1 MPTETSTDTELE
13 NERPLRADARRNR
26 ERIIDAAREL
36 FAGEQ
41 PNVQMEEVAHR
52 AGVGVG
58 TVYRHFP
65 DKETLMGEL
74 VRQRFELFNEN
85 LRHALT
91 DEHSSAFAALVGAL
105 RANVASVA
113 EDAATRF
120 AFMSG
125 GERVFAHAA
134 SEMEQFMLL
143 ANDLVGRA
151 HRAGDLRNDFH
162 ASDIPMVMCGI
173 CATIG
178 VNKPDWDWQHH
189 LDLILHGM
197 QPPGAPAAATT
208 PRTGNPP
215 RDR

>member
-1 MPTETSTDTELE
+1 MD
-13 NERPLRADARRNR
+13 DIARH
-26 ERIIDAAREL
+26 AR
-36 FAGEQ
+36 
-41 PNVQMEEVAHR
+41 
-52 AGVGVG
+52 VGVG

-65 DKETLMGEL
+65 DKEALMGEL

-91 DEHSSAFAALVGAL
+91 DEYLGAFAALVGAL

-134 SEMEQFMLL
+134 PEMEQFMLL
-143 ANDLVGRA
+143 ANELVGRA
-151 HRAGDLRNDFH
+151 HRAGELRNDFQ

-178 VNKPDWDWQHH
+178 ANKPDWDWQHH

-197 QPPGAPAAATT
+197 QPPGYS
-208 PRTGNPP
+208 RTS
-215 RDR
+215 

>member
-1 MPTETSTDTELE
+1 MTVTSIET
-13 NERPLRADARRNR
+13 ERPLRADARRNR
-26 ERIIDAAREL
+26 MRIIDAAREL

-41 PNVQMEEVAHR
+41 PNVQMDDIARH

-65 DKETLMGEL
+65 DKEALMGEL
-74 VRQRFELFNEN
+74 VRQRFELFTEN

-91 DEHSSAFAALVGAL
+91 DEHLGAFAALVGAL
-105 RANVASVA
+105 RANLASVA

-120 AFMSG
+120 ALMSG

-143 ANDLVGRA
+143 ANKLVGRA
-151 HRAGDLRNDFH
+151 HRAGELRSDFQ

-178 VNKPDWDWQHH
+178 TNKPDWDWQHH
-189 LDLILHGM
+189 LDLILQGV
-197 QPPGAPAAATT
+197 QPPGSAPE
-208 PRTGNPP
+208 
-215 RDR
+215 D

>member
-1 MPTETSTDTELE
+1 MIPLVKRVGENTVTVTPIDT
-13 NERPLRADARRNR
+13 ERPLRADARRNR
-26 ERIIDAAREL
+26 ERIIEAAREL
-36 FAGEQ
+36 FAGDQ
-41 PNVQMEEVAHR
+41 PNVQMDDIARH

-65 DKETLMGEL
+65 DKEALMGEL

-85 LRHALT
+85 LRHAVA
-91 DEHSSAFAALVGAL
+91 DEHHEAFAALVGAL
-105 RANVASVA
+105 HANVASVA

-134 SEMEQFMLL
+134 VEMEQFMRF
-143 ANDLVGRA
+143 AGELVGRA
-151 HRAGDLRNDFH
+151 HRAGELREDFQ

-178 VNKPDWDWQHH
+178 ANKPDWDWQHH
-189 LDLILHGM
+189 LDLILHGV
-197 QPPGAPAAATT
+197 QPPGHR
-208 PRTGNPP
+208 RTG
-215 RDR
+215 

>member
-1 MPTETSTDTELE
+1 MPIDT
-13 NERPLRADARRNR
+13 ERPLRADARRNR
-26 ERIIDAAREL
+26 ARIIEAAREL

-41 PNVQMEEVAHR
+41 PNVQMDDIARH

-65 DKETLMGEL
+65 DKEALMGEL

-85 LRHALT
+85 LRHALA
-91 DEHSSAFAALVGAL
+91 DERLGAFAALVDAL

-120 AFMSG
+120 ALMSG

-143 ANDLVGRA
+143 AGELVGRA
-151 HRAGDLRNDFH
+151 HRAGELRNDFQ

-178 VNKPDWDWQHH
+178 TNKPDWDWQHH
-189 LDLILHGM
+189 LDLILHGI
-197 QPPGAPAAATT
+197 QPLTSPSNQRPARRRV
-208 PRTGNPP
+208 P
-215 RDR
+215 

>member
-1 MPTETSTDTELE
+1 VTNTPIEI
-13 NERPLRADARRNR
+13 ERPLRADARRNR
-26 ERIIDAAREL
+26 ERIIDAARAL

-41 PNVQMEEVAHR
+41 PNVQMDEVAQH

-65 DKETLMGEL
+65 DKEALMGEL
-74 VRQRFELFNEN
+74 VRQRFDLFNEH
-85 LRHALT
+85 LRQALA
-91 DEHSSAFAALVGAL
+91 DEHSSAFSALAGAL

-134 SEMEQFMLL
+134 SEMEEFMLL
-143 ANDLVGRA
+143 AGELVRRA
-151 HRAGDLRNDFH
+151 HLAGELREEFGVD
-162 ASDIPMVMCGI
+162 DIPMVMCGI

-178 VNKPDWDWQHH
+178 VSKPGWNWERH
-189 LDLILHGM
+189 LSLILHGM
-197 QPPGAPAAATT
+197 
-208 PRTGNPP
+208 R
-215 RDR
+215 RHK

>member
-1 MPTETSTDTELE
+1 MIPLVKRVGE
-13 NERPLRADARRNR
+13 NTVTVTPIAPERPLRADARRNR
-26 ERIIDAAREL
+26 ERIIEAAREL

-41 PNVQMEEVAHR
+41 PNVQMDDIARH

-65 DKETLMGEL
+65 DKEALMGEL

-85 LRHALT
+85 LRHAVA
-91 DEHSSAFAALVGAL
+91 DEHNGAFQALVGAL
-105 RANVASVA
+105 HANVASVA

-134 SEMEQFMLL
+134 AEMEQFMLL
-143 ANDLVGRA
+143 AGELVGRA
-151 HRAGDLRNDFH
+151 HRAGELRDDFQ

-178 VNKPDWDWQHH
+178 ANKPDWDWQHH
-189 LDLILHGM
+189 LDLILHGV
-197 QPPGAPAAATT
+197 QPPGHRLTS
-208 PRTGNPP
+208 
-215 RDR
+215 

>member
-1 MPTETSTDTELE
+1 VTTTPIEIV
-13 NERPLRADARRNR
+13 RPLRADARRNR
-26 ERIIDAAREL
+26 ARIIDAAREL

-41 PNVQMEEVAHR
+41 ASVQMDDIARHAR
-52 AGVGVG
+52 VGVG

-65 DKETLMGEL
+65 DKEALMGEL
-74 VRQRFELFNEN
+74 VRQRFDLFNEN
-85 LRHALT
+85 LRRALA
-91 DEHSSAFAALVGAL
+91 DERSSAFAALATAL

-134 SEMEQFMLL
+134 TEMEQFMLL
-143 ANDLVGRA
+143 ADELVGRA
-151 HRAGDLRNDFH
+151 RDEGELRDDFKAG
-162 ASDIPMVMCGI
+162 DIPMLMCGI

-178 VNKPDWDWQHH
+178 ASKPDWDWQRH

-197 QPPGAPAAATT
+197 HQGE
-208 PRTGNPP
+208 RM
-215 RDR
+215 

>member
-1 MPTETSTDTELE
+1 MSTKPMGTERPLRATQIE

-26 ERIIDAAREL
+26 ARIIDAARKL

-41 PNVQMEEVAHR
+41 ANVQMDDIARHAR
-52 AGVGVG
+52 VGVG

-65 DKETLMGEL
+65 DKEALMGEL

-85 LRHALT
+85 LRHALA
-91 DEHSSAFAALVGAL
+91 DEHSGAFAALATAL
-105 RANVASVA
+105 RANLTSVA

-134 SEMEQFMLL
+134 TEMEEFMLL
-143 ANDLVGRA
+143 ANELVGRA
-151 HRAGDLRNDFH
+151 RDTGELRDDFQ

-178 VNKPDWDWQHH
+178 VNKPDWDWQHY

-197 QPPGAPAAATT
+197 HRGAAM
-208 PRTGNPP
+208 
-215 RDR
+215 